1 MYSFHCF
8 IWNIFFPFL
17 ELPFTADCFYFK
29 LVLNCCTALLLG
41 HDQNASAGM
50 IKMLQRALLRR
61 DQKEPKFRTKE
72 EEDEEKKTIRTAII
86 ALAFS

>member
-1 MYSFHCF
+1 MYSF
-8 IWNIFFPFL
+8 
-17 ELPFTADCFYFK
+17 DCFALNILFPLK
-29 LVLNCCTALLLG
+29 LVLLNYCLALLLG